1 MPNNQSTVVEYSIT
15 EDDFAS
21 ILVATTERGVCA
33 VLLGD
38 TAAELLAD
46 LQQRWPK
53 AQLISNEPG
62 LAPLLNNII
71 EFLAKPLTP
80 FNFPLDIQGSAF
92 QKSVWAVLQ
101 SIPVGA
107 TLSYSEIAERL
118 NSPKAVR
125 AVANACAANPL
136 ALLIPCHRVL
146 RADGGIS
153 GYRWGVAR
161 KRALLAKEQQAIQ

>member
-15 EDDFAS
+15 ETDFAN

-71 EFLAKPLTP
+71 EFL
-80 FNFPLDIQGSAF
+80 
-92 QKSVWAVLQ
+92 
-101 SIPVGA
+101 
-107 TLSYSEIAERL
+107 
-118 NSPKAVR
+118 
-125 AVANACAANPL
+125 
-136 ALLIPCHRVL
+136 
-146 RADGGIS
+146 
-153 GYRWGVAR
+153 
-161 KRALLAKEQQAIQ
+161 